1 MRPRGARRPSVDV
14 ADLDRA
20 LDGAGLARGLLSV
33 SAMALSFIMHTQ
45 LERYGVTRE
54 VVRGLT
60 RRQPEESWRLP
71 EHLRPRLRLL
81 LQDLGFEASREIWV
95 REVPAQRVFRLF
107 QPPREEES
115 KRRQPE
121 PKEYRLKWLDDVTRE
136 SERVR

>member
-1 MRPRGARRPSVDV
+1 M
-14 ADLDRA
+14 L
-20 LDGAGLARGLLSV
+20 LA
-33 SAMALSFIMHTQ
+33 SAMAFSFIMHTQ

-107 QPPREEES
+107 QPTREEEES
-115 KRRQPE
+115 KRRQA
-121 PKEYRLKWLDDVTRE
+121 
-136 SERVR
+136 